1 MPANHGVQCV
11 FATNSHQW
19 RISRSLF
26 TDTTPP

>member
-1 MPANHGVQCV
+1 MPANHGVQRV

-26 TDTTPP
+26 TDTAPP